1 MDLSWLKPPYAFPVT
16 GDAQRRDGE
25 RIRET
30 CNENHICIMIQQLCL
45 CYFTYFYS

>member
-30 CNENHICIMIQQLCL
+30 CNENHICYDPTALSMLL
-45 CYFTYFYS
+45 YFYS